1 MSNPLSCHI
10 QTPTEIYRVE
20 YPEIE
25 AFTKKQLDIFWT
37 SDEIKVEKDI
47 HDILTNFTEAEKH
60 GVFTTLKLFTLY
72 EMKAGSEYWTGRFM
86 KMFPR
91 HEFQAMGATF
101 GMMELAV
108 HAKFY
113 NKINELL
120 NATDD
125 SFYTDYVNNPVL
137 KERMEFV
144 DKVIGHGNDL
154 ISLAG
159 FSMVEGVVLYSSF
172 AFLKHFQSN
181 GKNKLSNVVAGINSS
196 AIDEELHSLAG
207 AWCFK
212 ELAKQRGVD
221 DLYRLTWRIHELAEK
236 IYEHESA
243 IIDMIFE
250 KEDETSSSC
259 RIEGITAGQMREFV
273 MARINTCLENLGLDP
288 LYAEGDEEVVSRW
301 FYKNMKGFNFN
312 DNFNKKGREYVRK
325 WSERRFGW

>member
-1 MSNPLSCHI
+1 MTHI
-10 QTPTEIYRVE
+10 QTYTEIFTSE
-20 YPEIE
+20 YPEIDT
-25 AFTKKQLDIFWT
+25 FTEKQLDIFWT
-37 SDEIKVEKDI
+37 HKEIQVEKDI
-47 HDILTNFTEAEKH
+47 HDILTNFTEAERH

-120 NATDD
+120 NATNDE
-125 SFYTDYVNNPVL
+125 FYTDYVHNPIL
-137 KERMEFV
+137 KSRMEFIDSV
-144 DKVIGHGNDL
+144 VNHTDDL
-154 ISLAG
+154 VSLAG
-159 FSMVEGVVLYSSF
+159 FSMVEGVILYSSF
-172 AFLKHFQSN
+172 AFLKHFQSL
-181 GKNKLSNVVAGINSS
+181 GKNKLVNVVRGINSS

-212 ELAKQRGVD
+212 ELVKQRQHV
-221 DLYRLTWRIHELAEK
+221 DLYHITYLIHKMAVK

-250 KEDETSSSC
+250 KGQ
-259 RIEGITAGQMREFV
+259 IEGITAEQMRVFV
-273 MARINTCLENLGLDP
+273 KSRINKCLENLGIDIIPSYLEQREDNIS
-288 LYAEGDEEVVSRW
+288 AW
-301 FYKNMKGFNFN
+301 FYKNMKGYNMN
-312 DNFNKKGREYVRK
+312 DFFTGKGREYQRK
-325 WSERRFGW
+325 WSSDKFIW

>member
-1 MSNPLSCHI
+1 MSSPSCHI
-10 QTPTEIYRVE
+10 QTPTEVYRVE

-47 HDILTNFTEAEKH
+47 HDILTNFTEAERH
-60 GVFTTLKLFTLY
+60 GVFTTLKLFTMY

-125 SFYTDYVNNPVL
+125 NFYTDYVNNPVL
-137 KERMEFV
+137 RERMEFIDSVV
-144 DKVIGHGNDL
+144 DHPDDL

-159 FSMVEGVVLYSSF
+159 FSMVEGVILYSSF
-172 AFLKHFQSN
+172 AFLKHFQSL
-181 GKNKLSNVVAGINSS
+181 GKNKLVNVVRGINSS

-212 ELAKQRGVD
+212 ELMKQRQHV
-221 DLYRLTWRIHELAEK
+221 DLYHITYIVHKMAEK
-236 IYEHESA
+236 IYEHEAA

-250 KEDETSSSC
+250 KGE
-259 RIEGITAGQMREFV
+259 IEGISRIQMKSFV
-273 MARINTCLENLGLDP
+273 KSRINTCLENLSLDKIYDD
-288 LYAEGDEEVVSRW
+288 LVDTNTINSW
-301 FYKNMKGFNFN
+301 FYKNMKGYNMN
-312 DNFNKKGREYVRK
+312 DFFTGKGREYVRK
-325 WSERRFGW
+325 WNEGGFVW

>member
-1 MSNPLSCHI
+1 MSSPSCHI
-10 QTPTEIYRVE
+10 QTPTEVYRVE

-47 HDILTNFTEAEKH
+47 HDILTNFTEAERH
-60 GVFTTLKLFTLY
+60 GVFTTLKLFTMY

-125 SFYTDYVNNPVL
+125 SFYTDYINNPIL
-137 KERMEFV
+137 RDRMVFIDSIV
-144 DKVIGHGNDL
+144 GHPDDL
-154 ISLAG
+154 VSLAG
-159 FSMVEGVVLYSSF
+159 FSMVEGVILYSSF
-172 AFLKHFQSN
+172 AFLKHFQSL
-181 GKNKLSNVVAGINSS
+181 GKNKLVNVVRGINSS

-212 ELAKQRGVD
+212 ELMKQRQHV
-221 DLYRLTWRIHELAEK
+221 DLYHITYLIHKMAEK
-236 IYEHESA
+236 IYEHEAA

-250 KEDETSSSC
+250 KGE
-259 RIEGITAGQMREFV
+259 IEGITAAQMRGFV
-273 MARINTCLENLGLDP
+273 RARINTCCENLGLDTMP
-288 LYAEGDEEVVSRW
+288 NIFKDENTISAW
-301 FYKNMKGFNFN
+301 FYKNMKGYNQN
-312 DNFNKKGREYVRK
+312 DFFTGKGREYVRK
-325 WSERRFGW
+325 WSEGGFVW

>member
-1 MSNPLSCHI
+1 MTHI

-125 SFYTDYVNNPVL
+125 SFYTSYINNPVL
-137 KERMEFV
+137 KERMEFIDQV
-144 DKVIGHGNDL
+144 VNHDDDL

-159 FSMVEGVVLYSSF
+159 FSMVEGVILYSSF
-172 AFLKHFQSN
+172 AFLKHFQSL
-181 GKNKLSNVVAGINSS
+181 GKNKLVNVVRGINSS

-212 ELAKQRGVD
+212 TLNKQIGYQNSLVAD
-221 DLYRLTWRIHELAEK
+221 IIYEMAEK
-236 IYEHESA
+236 IYEHECA

-250 KEDETSSSC
+250 KGE
-259 RIEGITAGQMREFV
+259 IEGITANQMKDFV
-273 MARINTCLENLGLDP
+273 RARINTCLENLGLDTI
-288 LYAEGDEEVVSRW
+288 YGDYTNLIGAW
-301 FYKNMKGFNFN
+301 FYKNMKGYNMN
-312 DNFNKKGREYVRK
+312 DFFTGKGREYVRK
-325 WSERRFGW
+325 WNEGGFVW

>member
-1 MSNPLSCHI
+1 MTHI

-37 SDEIKVEKDI
+37 ADEIKVEKDI

-60 GVFTTLKLFTLY
+60 GVFTTLKLFTMY

-101 GMMELAV
+101 GMLELAV

-125 SFYTDYVNNPVL
+125 NFYTDYVNNPIL
-137 KERMEFV
+137 KSRMEFV
-144 DKVIGHGNDL
+144 DSVINAPDD
-154 ISLAG
+154 IVSLAG

-181 GKNKLSNVVAGINSS
+181 GKNKLVNVVRGINSS

-212 ELAKQRGVD
+212 ELAKQLELSQDKWR
-221 DLYRLTWRIHELAEK
+221 DLEACIHELAMVV
-236 IYEHESA
+236 YEHESA

-250 KEDETSSSC
+250 KGS
-259 RIEGITAGQMREFV
+259 IEGINRIQMKSFV
-273 MARINTCLENLGLDP
+273 KSRINTCLTNLGLAKIYDDLVDANP
-288 LYAEGDEEVVSRW
+288 ISSW
-301 FYKNMKGFNFN
+301 FYKNMKGYNMN
-312 DNFNKKGREYVRK
+312 DFFTGKGREYVRK
-325 WSERRFGW
+325 WNEGGFVWE

>member
-1 MSNPLSCHI
+1 MSRLCHSATSSPCHI

-25 AFTKKQLDIFWT
+25 AFTEKQLDIFWT
-37 SDEIKVEKDI
+37 HKEIKVEKDI

-60 GVFTTLKLFTLY
+60 GVFTTLKLFTMY

-125 SFYTDYVNNPVL
+125 SFYTDYVNNPIL

-144 DKVIGHGNDL
+144 DQVIDHDDDL

-172 AFLKHFQSN
+172 AFLKHFQSL
-181 GKNKLSNVVAGINSS
+181 GKNKLVNVVRGINSS

-212 ELAKQRGVD
+212 ELLRQRGNID
-221 DLYRLTWRIHELAEK
+221 IYHFTYIIHTLARK
-236 IYEHESA
+236 VYEHEAA
-243 IIDMIFE
+243 IIDMTFE
-250 KEDETSSSC
+250 NGE
-259 RIEGITAGQMREFV
+259 IEGITKYQMREFV
-273 MARINTCLENLGLDP
+273 MSRINLCLENLGLDP
-288 LYAEGDEEVVSRW
+288 LYAEGDEDVISNW
-301 FYKNMKGFNFN
+301 FYKNMKGYNMN
-312 DNFNKKGREYVRK
+312 DFFTGKGREYQRK
-325 WSERRFGW
+325 WSEGGFVWK

>member
-1 MSNPLSCHI
+1 MTHI

-25 AFTKKQLDIFWT
+25 SFTKKQLDIFWT
-37 SDEIKVEKDI
+37 ADEIKVEKDI
-47 HDILTNFTEAEKH
+47 HDILTNFTEAERH
-60 GVFTTLKLFTLY
+60 GVFTTLKLFTMY

-125 SFYTDYVNNPVL
+125 SFYTDYINNPIL

-144 DKVIGHGNDL
+144 DEVVSHDDDL

-181 GKNKLSNVVAGINSS
+181 GKNKLVNVVRGINSS

-212 ELAKQRGVD
+212 ELNKQAG
-221 DLYRLTWRIHELAEK
+221 YELSPIKDVIYEMAEK
-236 IYEHESA
+236 IYEHECA

-250 KEDETSSSC
+250 MGK
-259 RIEGITAGQMREFV
+259 IAGITADQMRIFV
-273 MARINTCLENLGLDP
+273 MSRINTCLSNLGLTP
-288 LYAEGDEEVVSRW
+288 LYVDLGEDKISSW
-301 FYKNMKGFNFN
+301 FYKNMKGYNMN
-312 DNFNKKGREYVRK
+312 DFFTGKGREYVRK
-325 WSERRFGW
+325 WNEGGFVW

>member
-1 MSNPLSCHI
+1 MTHI
-10 QTPTEIYRVE
+10 QTATEIYRVE

-37 SDEIKVEKDI
+37 ADEIKVEKDI

-125 SFYTDYVNNPVL
+125 SFYTSYINNPVL
-137 KERMEFV
+137 KERMEFIDSVV
-144 DKVIGHGNDL
+144 DHHDDL
-154 ISLAG
+154 VSLAG
-159 FSMVEGVVLYSSF
+159 FSMVEGVILYSSF
-172 AFLKHFQSN
+172 AFLKHFQSL
-181 GKNKLSNVVAGINSS
+181 GKNKLVNVVRGINSS

-212 ELAKQRGVD
+212 ELMRQRQHV
-221 DLYRLTWRIHELAEK
+221 DLYHITYTIHKMAEK

-250 KEDETSSSC
+250 KGE
-259 RIEGITAGQMREFV
+259 IEGITAAQMRGFV
-273 MARINTCLENLGLDP
+273 RARINTCCENLGLDTMP
-288 LYAEGDEEVVSRW
+288 NIFKDEDTISAW
-301 FYKNMKGFNFN
+301 FYKNMRGYNMN
-312 DNFNKKGREYVRK
+312 DFFTGKGREYVRK
-325 WSERRFGW
+325 WNEREFGW

>member
-1 MSNPLSCHI
+1 MTHI

-37 SDEIKVEKDI
+37 ADEIKVEKDI

-60 GVFTTLKLFTLY
+60 GVFTTLKLFTMY

-86 KMFPR
+86 KTFPR

-125 SFYTDYVNNPVL
+125 TFYTDYVNNPIL
-137 KERMEFV
+137 SSRMQFV
-144 DKVIGHGNDL
+144 DSVIDHEDPL
-154 ISLAG
+154 VSLAG
-159 FSMVEGVVLYSSF
+159 FSLVEGVVLYSSF

-181 GKNKLSNVVAGINSS
+181 GKNKLVNVVRGINSS

-212 ELAKQRGVD
+212 ELAKQRKVD
-221 DLYRLTWRIHELAEK
+221 LKHFTHITHQLAEQV
-236 IYEHESA
+236 YEHECA

-250 KEDETSSSC
+250 KGE
-259 RIEGITAGQMREFV
+259 IEGITAEQMREFV
-273 MARINTCLENLGLDP
+273 MSRINTCLNNLGLAP
-288 LYAEGDEEVVSRW
+288 LYGDHKDDIISTW
-301 FYKNMKGFNFN
+301 FYKNMKGYNMN
-312 DNFNKKGREYVRK
+312 DFFTGKGREYVRK
-325 WSERRFGW
+325 WNAGGFVWT

>member
-1 MSNPLSCHI
+1 MTHI
-10 QTPTEIYRVE
+10 QTPTEIYRVD

-37 SDEIKVEKDI
+37 ADEIKVEKDI

-125 SFYTDYVNNPVL
+125 SFYTDYVNNPIL

-144 DKVIGHGNDL
+144 DSVIDHEDPL

-172 AFLKHFQSN
+172 AFLKHFQSL
-181 GKNKLSNVVAGINSS
+181 GKNKLVNVVRGINSS

-212 ELAKQRGVD
+212 ELLSQRPADQYGLV
-221 DLYRLTWRIHELAEK
+221 LPRQKIIYELAEK

-243 IIDMIFE
+243 IIDMTFE
-250 KEDETSSSC
+250 KGE
-259 RIEGITAGQMREFV
+259 IEGIDPFQMKVFV
-273 MARINTCLENLGLDP
+273 QNRLNTCLENLGI
-288 LYAEGDEEVVSRW
+288 EGFFPIKSEGTISAW
-301 FYKNMKGFNFN
+301 FYKNMKGYNMN
-312 DNFNKKGREYVRK
+312 DFFTGKGREYVRNWNEGGFVWK
-325 WSERRFGW
+325 